1 MGEARE
7 VMDRLTDAVF
17 SRDRDAVA
25 RLYAADAVLVAP
37 DAGEIQGN
45 EEVVAWSTEFLDA
58 FPDARYESVYAH
70 ESGNTAIDEGYFVGT
85 NTGPLVSP
93 TGETMPAT
101 GRSVRFRACDI
112 ATVEGGLITSH
123 RFYFDQQEF
132 MGQLGL
138 MEG

>member
-1 MGEARE
+1 MGEARAI
-7 VMDRLTDAVF
+7 MDRLTDAVF

-25 RLYAADAVLVAP
+25 RLYATDAVLVAP
-37 DAGEIQGN
+37 DAGEIEGN

-123 RFYFDQQEF
+123 RFYFDQQDF

-138 MEG
+138 AEG

>member
-1 MGEARE
+1 MGQARE
-7 VMDRLTDAVF
+7 VLDRCTDAVF
-17 SRDRDAVA
+17 RKDKDTVA
-25 RLYAADAVLVAP
+25 ALYTADATGVTP
-37 DAGEIQGN
+37 DAGEIEGN
-45 EEVVAWSTEFLDA
+45 EEVAAWLIDFLDA

-101 GRSVRFRACDI
+101 GKSVRFRACDI

-123 RFYFDQQEF
+123 RFYFDQMEF

-138 MEG
+138 AEG

>member
-1 MGEARE
+1 
-7 VMDRLTDAVF
+7 MDRLTDAVF

-138 MEG
+138 VEG

>member
-1 MGEARE
+1 
-7 VMDRLTDAVF
+7 MDRLTDAVF

>member
-1 MGEARE
+1 
-7 VMDRLTDAVF
+7 MDRLTDAVF

-93 TGETMPAT
+93 TGETMPAI

-138 MEG
+138 VEG